1 MTYLEWLENPSSKYL
16 KGPGYI
22 ILIYLTLHEN
32 NKKISRLSD
41 LFKSTSYV
49 KREPFSNGIYIKGS
63 PFLSKIVYKRVRSCT
78 LGRSLPVYSF
88 RELKQRRRRR
98 RRQRE
103 RQRSNRIRLAKQQL
117 CTCITLFCTFLCRC
131 FTTTTLKCLISRFV
145 EGVYTRQ
152 LLAFFFS

>member
-1 MTYLEWLENPSSKYL
+1 MYKPNTTHSREGEGWGLPLTACTVRGRPKGVRYIKRLGIHEMNYLEWLENPSSKYL

-49 KREPFSNGIYIKGS
+49 KR
-63 PFLSKIVYKRVRSCT
+63 R
-78 LGRSLPVYSF
+78 
-88 RELKQRRRRR
+88 QRRR
-98 RRQRE
+98 E
-103 RQRSNRIRLAKQQL
+103 RQKSNRFRLAKQQL

-131 FTTTTLKCLISRFV
+131 FTT
-145 EGVYTRQ
+145 YT
-152 LLAFFFS
+152 

>member
-49 KREPFSNGIYIKGS
+49 KR
-63 PFLSKIVYKRVRSCT
+63 
-78 LGRSLPVYSF
+78 
-88 RELKQRRRRR
+88 R

-103 RQRSNRIRLAKQQL
+103 RQKKTIGLDWQNNNSARVSCSFVPFFAVASRLQ
-117 CTCITLFCTFLCRC
+117 R
-131 FTTTTLKCLISRFV
+131 
-145 EGVYTRQ
+145 
-152 LLAFFFS
+152 